1 MAVIMEFY
9 QIKWK
14 IQSNLTV
21 FFAKQFIKFQKY
33 GIQKYINKSVH
44 TFNKC

>member
-21 FFAKQFIKFQKY
+21 FLQNNLLNFKNTVYK
-33 GIQKYINKSVH
+33 N
-44 TFNKC
+44 T